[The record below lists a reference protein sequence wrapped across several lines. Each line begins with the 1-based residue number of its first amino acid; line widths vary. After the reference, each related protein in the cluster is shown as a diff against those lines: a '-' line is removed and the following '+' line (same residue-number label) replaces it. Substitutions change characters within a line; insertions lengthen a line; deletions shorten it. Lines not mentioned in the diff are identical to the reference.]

1 MALVKTWQ
9 NLARAIF
16 NLLGPKMGSIKHFE
30 GVEKNNKEIYTKKQ
44 RLLKG
49 LY

>member
-1 MALVKTWQ
+1 MVKTWQ
-9 NLARAIF
+9 NLAKATF

-30 GVEKNNKEIYTKKQ
+30 GVKKTRKKSKQ
-44 RLLKG
+44 ENERLLKG